1 MVMEL
6 VDVVVDD
13 HAMALSGGGGDG
25 GAPRR
30 AGPGQAGGPP
40 GQVGQGTLVIRTEE
54 SIYEKMQ

>member
-6 VDVVVDD
+6 VDVVVNH

-40 GQVGQGTLVIRTEE
+40 GQVMTNLRVNHNI
-54 SIYEKMQ
+54 SI